1 MRSRNETIFKGALY
15 TAATVLCFMVQ
26 GFLLQRITLWGV
38 IPFLY
43 PVLPAVTATF
53 EGPAAGAVYG
63 LAVGVACDSLL
74 PGPIPC
80 FYTLVFPLVGLCG
93 ALVAQSL
100 LPAGF
105 LCSLVVSAISFLM
118 TDFFH
123 CFLLW
128 AVGKSVWDTG
138 LFLMLRE
145 FCGTAVW
152 TVPVTLL
159 FLTVF
164 RRTQFDD

>member
-1 MRSRNETIFKGALY
+1 MLARNETIFKWTLY
-15 TAATVLCFMVQ
+15 AAATVLCFLAQSLV
-26 GFLLQRITLWGV
+26 LQRFTFGGV

-74 PGPIPC
+74 PGPSPC

-145 FCGTAVW
+145 FCVTAVW

-164 RRTQFDD
+164 RLSLI